1 MQEQGYDMEALL
13 LYQDNMSAM
22 LLETNGKASSSK
34 RTKHIKIKY
43 FLVKDKIDQGDMTV
57 EHCPTEQMWTDV
69 NTKPKQGAVFRKFR
83 GHMMGI
89 PTEYIDADYINKVP
103 LTPKV
108 SMLPLTKEQLAS
120 KECVGDYESSN
131 KEIRRWANGRPQH
144 TEGPLELSKNNSK
157 SALKDNPSEDRPS
170 ALKDNPTED
179 RPSESVEE
187 TSPPPPLIMIM
198 GRSWSPSIYGA
209 VRLLGNTVDVAW
221 RMAFIHPLTFI

>member
-1 MQEQGYDMEALL
+1 
-13 LYQDNMSAM
+13 
-22 LLETNGKASSSK
+22 
-34 RTKHIKIKY
+34 
-43 FLVKDKIDQGDMTV
+43 
-57 EHCPTEQMWTDV
+57 MWTDV

-120 KECVGDYESSN
+120 KECVGDYESCN

-144 TEGPLELSKNNSK
+144 TEGPLELSKNNSNCGLNRLNSK
-157 SALKDNPSEDRPS
+157 KDPKCGLKKDPKCG
-170 ALKDNPTED
+170 LKNNPTEG